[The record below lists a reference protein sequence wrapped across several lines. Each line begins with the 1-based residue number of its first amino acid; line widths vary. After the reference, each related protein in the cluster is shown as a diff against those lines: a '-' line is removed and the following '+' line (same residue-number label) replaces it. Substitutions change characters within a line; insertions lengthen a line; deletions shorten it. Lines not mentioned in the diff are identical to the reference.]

1 MKKTSI
7 SNALHIARQ
16 RKADGGKS
24 VYLFQDP
31 MGYLAKKGEQI
42 SALPGNIADIA
53 YAAWG
58 HPLSQA
64 MRVAPGETSK
74 AVGEFALEKGK
85 QGVEYA
91 RKNPFGATR
100 KVVDFATD
108 WSADPRVILAKQL
121 FSSTPANA
129 GEDEFAR
136 QVQYGIR
143 PAPEA
148 EPPQYADGGIVRD
161 EYAGGGDVVLKAL
174 AALRGAQK
182 VFPKP
187 QRMFPEGA
195 QPPGGEYLNAAT
207 GEAITG
213 QKPARAVIG
222 VTPEGKPVFL
232 ADAEQVDVTGSLG
245 PGSTKTK
252 TNLFKQK
259 AGWKWTEAPEG
270 YENVPT
276 IVSAENRGQHYYGLG
291 ADFPKGV
298 DLERYADAPSE
309 PRLRPT
315 TQGNVY
321 PGEQVG
327 SISVRGRE
335 HPVYDMLTIR
345 NLLAGTGAGAA
356 GAAAMQETEP
366 SQYAGGG
373 FIRERHADGSRVLGA
388 LSKAAGDIAKKYAQN
403 KALPQVQ
410 EAADLPGF
418 LVYHGS
424 PYKFEKFDISKIG
437 TGEGNASYGPGLY
450 FAEKEKVARGYRD
463 KLAGPE
469 GHMYEARI
477 NAPQEHFLDWN
488 KPFHEQSE
496 HVQNSLMNVPNFE
509 SFGHYKSGMDMGDLI
524 NRGLI
529 PHTYDKASQEF
540 LQAYRDAGIP
550 GIKYLDQGSRV
561 KGMAD
566 PTRNYVVFDD
576 KLIDTMRRYAKG
588 GSITAKAL
596 MLLSKKAKSRPG
608 RR

>member
-42 SALPGNIADIA
+42 AALPGNIADMA
-53 YAAWG
+53 SAAWE
-58 HPLSQA
+58 HPLTQA

-91 RKNPFGATR
+91 RENPFGATR
-100 KVVDFATD
+100 KTVDFITD
-108 WSADPRVILAKQL
+108 FSADPRVILAKQL

-143 PAPEA
+143 PALEA
-148 EPPQYADGGIVRD
+148 EPP
-161 EYAGGGDVVLKAL
+161 
-174 AALRGAQK
+174 
-182 VFPKP
+182 
-187 QRMFPEGA
+187 
-195 QPPGGEYLNAAT
+195 
-207 GEAITG
+207 
-213 QKPARAVIG
+213 
-222 VTPEGKPVFL
+222 
-232 ADAEQVDVTGSLG
+232 
-245 PGSTKTK
+245 
-252 TNLFKQK
+252 
-259 AGWKWTEAPEG
+259 
-270 YENVPT
+270 
-276 IVSAENRGQHYYGLG
+276 
-291 ADFPKGV
+291 
-298 DLERYADAPSE
+298 
-309 PRLRPT
+309 
-315 TQGNVY
+315 
-321 PGEQVG
+321 
-327 SISVRGRE
+327 
-335 HPVYDMLTIR
+335 
-345 NLLAGTGAGAA
+345 
-356 GAAAMQETEP
+356 
-366 SQYAGGG
+366 QYAGGG
-373 FIRERHADGSRVLGA
+373 FIREHYADGSRVLGA
-388 LSKAAGDIAKKYAQN
+388 LSKAAGDIAKKYAQS

-424 PYKFEKFDISKIG
+424 PHKFEKFDISKIG

-550 GIKYLDQGSRV
+550 GIKYFDQGSRV
-561 KGMAD
+561 EGMAD

-576 KLIDTMRRYAKG
+576 KLIDTMRRYANG
-588 GSITAKAL
+588 GPITANAL